1 MASSALQ
8 ERRKR
13 LVNRVGRHLPC
24 NTIQVVSD
32 FANVATKVV
41 DNILA
46 NPADVKFRE
55 LRANNKTIQRA
66 ILGCHGGREF
76 LSLLGFEKITK
87 NGEIFYFLAE
97 PHVDHLS
104 QAKGW
109 LAERVRSCE
118 QTTGAMGGRPCADSV
133 LTVLLTS
140 GQTLEGGFYQHE
152 TIGDVYAFLQSSVVN
167 AGEDL
172 RLRTTAQP
180 VAELGERMLPMTLA
194 DAKLL
199 PRATLAVVKP
209 TAAPPPPKKSRR
221 NESEEAAEQLRL
233 LQEYSARKTRDAAA
247 EKEKEEAMAKFR
259 ADRAKR
265 AAAAA
270 AAAAATEAEAPRG
283 IDSGVEETKGGR
295 R

>member
-1 MASSALQ
+1 MASPALQ
-8 ERRKR
+8 GRRKR

-24 NTIQVVSD
+24 NTIEVVSD
-32 FANVATKVV
+32 FGKVATKVV
-41 DNILA
+41 DNILS
-46 NPADVKFRE
+46 NPADIKYRE

-87 NGEIFYFLAE
+87 HGETVYFLAE
-97 PHVDHLS
+97 PHVEHVA
-104 QAKGW
+104 QAKRW
-109 LAERVRSCE
+109 LAERVESCE
-118 QTTGAMGGRPCADSV
+118 QTEGAASGRACADAV

-140 GQTLEGGFYQHE
+140 GQTLEGGFYKHE
-152 TIGDVYAFLQSSVVN
+152 TIHDVYAFLQSSVVN
-167 AGEDL
+167 GGEDL
-172 RLRTTAQP
+172 RLRTTTQP
-180 VAELGERMLPMTLA
+180 TAELGEQMLPMTLA

-209 TAAPPPPKKSRR
+209 TPAPPPSKKSRR

-233 LQEYSARKTRDAAA
+233 LQEHSARKNRDAAA

-259 ADRAKR
+259 ADRAAR
-265 AAAAA
+265 AAAASQA
-270 AAAAATEAEAPRG
+270 V
-283 IDSGVEETKGGR
+283 DSGVEETKGGR

>member
-1 MASSALQ
+1 MATSALQ

-24 NTIQVVSD
+24 NTIQVVSG
-32 FANVATKVV
+32 FAKVATKVV
-41 DNILA
+41 ENILS

-66 ILGCHGGREF
+66 VLSCHGGREF

-87 NGEIFYFLAE
+87 NGEVVYFLAE
-97 PHVDHLS
+97 PHVDHLT

-109 LAERVRSCE
+109 LAERVKSCE
-118 QTTGAMGGRPCADSV
+118 QSEGSVGGRACADSV

-140 GQTLEGGFYQHE
+140 GQTLEGGFYKHE
-152 TIGDVYAFLQSSVVN
+152 TIHDVYAFLQSSVVN
-167 AGEDL
+167 GGEDL
-172 RLRTTAQP
+172 RLRTTTVP
-180 VAELGERMLPMTLA
+180 ETELGEQMLPMSLA

-209 TAAPPPPKKSRR
+209 SAAPPPPKKSRR

-233 LQEYSARKTRDAAA
+233 LQENSARKNRDAIA

-259 ADRAKR
+259 ADRVAR
-265 AAAAA
+265 AAA
-270 AAAAATEAEAPRG
+270 PQNG
-283 IDSGVEETKGGR
+283 DSGVEETKGGR